1 MGSHLLNRGSFTY
14 WALIIDNDSE
24 EDPNIYLVPPVLQR
38 LPGVPPDM
46 HCLDRALIPLR
57 QFPVVLVLPA

>member
-14 WALIIDNDSE
+14 FAFINDNQSE
-24 EDPNIYLVPPVLQR
+24 EDPNIYLPAPALHF

-46 HCLDRALIPLR
+46 QCLDRALIPLR
-57 QFPVVLVLPA
+57 QFEVVLVLPF